1 MRLQLPDL
9 PTDTAVVTVLF
20 DATRTGPQAQEE
32 MEARWRTLS
41 SQLTDQG
48 AGDDLLEIVSE
59 RVLENTGA
67 SGTHGRLLVASAEGV
82 QVDRLLSEPPAL
94 DSAVLGRGVDVLSLA
109 WQADDTVR
117 AILVEIDRAGADVS
131 TLDTS
136 TAAERSSERTITG
149 DQDEL
154 TKNREGGL
162 AHRRI
167 HARAEDSFER
177 NATQVAE
184 ELETQVRREQ
194 PELVLL
200 TGEVRMV
207 ALVREEVS
215 EQVAEIIHVLES
227 GSRAEG
233 VHQGAFTDEI
243 RAVFDQ
249 HRMRRREEVLNRYKV
264 QDGRDGAV
272 VVGVADVIDA
282 LRRGQVEEVLVAE
295 AALNAESALRSIRVW
310 IGPEAAQAGM
320 SRDDVIG
327 LGAEAPERVS
337 AARGLGRLIAA
348 TDAGVTLMDNAALD
362 VPDQVAALLRWDD
375 DSTPG
380 QSTYTMSRDAGAT
393 SGTRDSADT
402 RYDR

>member
-1 MRLQLPDL
+1 MQLQLPDL

-41 SQLTDQG
+41 AQLVDQG

-67 SGTHGRLLVASAEGV
+67 SGRHGRLLVVTTEGV
-82 QVDRLLSEPPAL
+82 HVDRMLSEPPAL
-94 DSAVLGRGVDVLSLA
+94 DSALLGRGVDVLSLA

-117 AILVEIDRAGADVS
+117 ALLVEIDRAGADVS

-136 TAAERSSERTITG
+136 TAADRTSERTITG

-177 NATQVAE
+177 NATQIAE
-184 ELETQVRREQ
+184 ELETLVRRER

-215 EQVAEIIHVLES
+215 EQVTEITQVLES

-233 VHQGAFTDEI
+233 VHEGAFADEI

-249 HRMRRREEVLNRYKV
+249 YRMRRREEVLNRYKV

-310 IGPEAAQAGM
+310 IGPEAAQTGM

-327 LGAEAPERVS
+327 LGVQAPERVS
-337 AARGLGRLIAA
+337 AARGLGRLITA
-348 TDAGVTLMDNAALD
+348 TDAGVTLVDNAALD

-375 DSTPG
+375 ESTPG
-380 QSTYTMSRDAGAT
+380 QSTYTMSRDQGAT
-393 SGTRDSADT
+393 SGTRESADT